1 MPFND
6 PKNQP
11 SLWFWLL
18 MILLSVTGGLTRYV
32 TDAQEKNNVVNWINA
47 GISGFIGGF
56 AGVVSTFYMLEQDF
70 SMYMIAFGA
79 SLSGFLVVIALR
91 VFTKFILK
99 ITENVK

>member
-18 MILLSVTGGLTRYV
+18 MILLSVTGGVTKYV
-32 TDAQEKNNVVNWINA
+32 TDAQEKNWINA

-79 SLSGFLVVIALR
+79 SLSGFLGVIALR
-91 VFTKFILK
+91 GFTKFILK

>member
-18 MILLSVTGGLTRYV
+18 MILLSVTGGVTKYV

-47 GISGFIGGF
+47 GISG
-56 AGVVSTFYMLEQDF
+56 FYMLEQDF

-79 SLSGFLVVIALR
+79 SLSGFLGVIALR
-91 VFTKFILK
+91 GFTKFILK
-99 ITENVK
+99 ITENMK